1 MTNPALIEVTRGHL
15 IESLHRGC
23 LAVADA
29 DGNTVIALGDVATP
43 IYPRSAV
50 KALQALPLI
59 ETGAAGALS
68 FNNSHLALA
77 AASHTGTERHVA
89 VAREMLKRAG
99 LDEGVLAC
107 GVHPPLDEAA
117 ARALWATGARP
128 GALHHNCSGK
138 HAGMLATARHMK
150 EDIDGYW
157 EPEHPVQQRIRLV
170 LEDVAGSALPA
181 RVCGVDGCSVPN
193 YAMPAKNLAIAFAR
207 LFTGEGL
214 LPQRHA
220 AAHAMLHAAWSEP
233 ELAAGIGRLDTKVL
247 SAFKGDAYV
256 KTGAEGV
263 YAGVFPHLK
272 LGFALKIDDGAS
284 RAADAVTRLLVEA
297 YVPAARGKLP
307 LKTLKNAQSKDVGVI
322 RASEILAIALS

>member
-1 MTNPALIEVTRGHL
+1 MTNPVLIEVTRGNL
-15 IESLHRGC
+15 IESRHRGC
-23 LAVADA
+23 LAIAGA
-29 DGNTVIALGDVATP
+29 DGNIVLSLGQISAP

-50 KALQALPLI
+50 KAIQALPLI

-77 AASHTGTERHVA
+77 AASHTGTEHHVA

-138 HAGMLATARHMK
+138 HAGMLATARHMR

-157 EPEHPVQQRIRLV
+157 EPEHPVQQRIRV
-170 LEDVAGSALPA
+170 ILEEVSGLALPSNL
-181 RVCGVDGCSVPN
+181 CGIDGCSVPN

-207 LFTGEGL
+207 LITGQGL
-214 LPQRHA
+214 APARSA
-220 AAHAMLHAAWSEP
+220 AARVMLQAAWAEP

-247 SAFKGDAYV
+247 SAFKHAAYI

-263 YAGVFPHLK
+263 YAGVFPHLG

-284 RAADAVTRLLVEA
+284 RAADAVTKLLVEA

-307 LKTLKNAQSKDVGVI
+307 LKTLKNAQSKDVGVV